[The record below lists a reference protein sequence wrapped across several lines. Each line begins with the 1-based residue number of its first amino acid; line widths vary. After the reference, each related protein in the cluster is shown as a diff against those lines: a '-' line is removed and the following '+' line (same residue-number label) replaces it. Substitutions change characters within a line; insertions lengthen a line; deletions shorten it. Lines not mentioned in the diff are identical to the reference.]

1 MSSKTTANS
10 GRLVK
15 QFSWDVPHFPSNVC
29 RIQTPTPLTGFKM
42 NTGSKQW
49 DLVCYTPTHPHP
61 PGQEVVW
68 DLSIWPPPKSACF
81 GVTKWWWLECPPL
94 VTICSTAELA
104 SVFPKI
110 THFQANGFSDPP
122 EPESHTPQHSLE
134 ELLSLDIKSIQPSE
148 FSGEKK
154 SSEISVHIFKMKL
167 KSIGQ
172 P

>member
-49 DLVCYTPTHPHP
+49 DLVCYPLPC

-81 GVTKWWWLECPPL
+81 GVTKWWWLECPPM

-104 SVFPKI
+104 CMFPKV

-122 EPESHTPQHSLE
+122 EPESHTPHTVIPNLFNHLNSLG
-134 ELLSLDIKSIQPSE
+134 
-148 FSGEKK
+148 GEK
-154 SSEISVHIFKMKL
+154 IL
-167 KSIGQ
+167 RN
-172 P
+172 